1 MPYINNYQYYKNNGA
16 IPEDENWGSYQY
28 VSLSDIVNN
37 FILMYVG
44 NDKLVNNVDRYTIL
58 FHAKRSIQ
66 ELNYDA
72 LRNIKVL
79 ELQLGTELKMIMPP
93 DYVSYVRMSMLINGV
108 LIPLVENRTVMSA
121 TAYLQDNNLD
131 IVFDSNGEIVTGTS
145 KLDILRG
152 DNMLYTGGGIYNN
165 QMGYCC
171 DGQWYFNYSIG
182 SRYGMNT
189 EDANI
194 NPKFTI
200 NKESGVIDFSSGVE
214 NAFIVLEYISD
225 GMENGDSTKITINK
239 LAEEY
244 VYNYLKWAV
253 LNNKYGVQEY
263 IVARAKKEK
272 SATLRNTK
280 IRLSNMHPSRLLMS
294 LAGQDKW
301 IK

>member
-1 MPYINNYQYYKNNGA
+1 MPYINNYQYYKNNGD
-16 IPEDENWGSYQY
+16 IPEDQNWGSYQY
-28 VSLSDIVNN
+28 VTLSDLVNN
-37 FILMYVG
+37 FMLMYVG

-79 ELQLGTELKMIMPP
+79 ELQLGTDLKMIMPP
-93 DYVSYVRMSMLINGV
+93 DYVSYVRMSMLNNGV
-108 LIPLVENRTVMSA
+108 LVPLVENRTVMSA

-131 IVFDSNGEIVTGTS
+131 IVFDSNGEVVIGTS

-152 DNMLYTGGGIYNN
+152 ENMLYTGGGLYNN

-182 SRYGMNT
+182 SRYGMNP
-189 EDANI
+189 EDANR

-214 NAFIVLEYISD
+214 DAFIVLEYISD
-225 GMENGDSTKITINK
+225 GMENGDSTKISINK

-244 VYNYLKWAV
+244 VYNYLKWSV

-263 IVARAKKEK
+263 VVARAKKEK
-272 SATLRNTK
+272 TATLRNTK
-280 IRLSNMHPSRLLMS
+280 IRLSNMHPSRILMS
-294 LAGQDKW
+294 LRGKDKW

>member
-189 EDANI
+189 EDAKM

>member
-79 ELQLGTELKMIMPP
+79 ELEIGNSLQMVMPP
-93 DYVSYVRMSMLINGV
+93 DYVNYVRISMLHQGV
-108 LIPLVENRTVMSA
+108 LIPLVENRSAMSA

-131 IVFDSNGEIVTGTS
+131 IIFDVNGQVIIGKS
-145 KLDILRG
+145 KIDILRG
-152 DNMLYTGGGIYNN
+152 DNMLYTGPGIYNG

-171 DGQWYFNYSIG
+171 DGNWYFGYGIG
-182 SRYGMNT
+182 SRYGLDT
-189 EDANI
+189 ENANV

-200 NKESGVIDFSSGVE
+200 NKEAGVINFSSGVQ
-214 NAFIVLEYISD
+214 NTFIVLEYISD

-263 IVARAKKEK
+263 IVSRAKKEK

-294 LAGQDKW
+294 LAGQEKW

>member
-131 IVFDSNGEIVTGTS
+131 IVFDSNGEVVTGTS

-189 EDANI
+189 EDANM